1 MTDIKNKEGNTMH
14 KFSGFMKGMATGL
27 VVGAAV
33 TMLTDPMSE
42 RDRHKI
48 AKKTQGIFKDI
59 GTVIDS
65 TLSMIH

>member
-1 MTDIKNKEGNTMH
+1 MH

-33 TMLTDPMSE
+33 TMITDPMSE

-48 AKKTQGIFKDI
+48 AKKTEGIFKNR
-59 GTVIDS
+59 GSVIDT
-65 TLSMIH
+65 TLGMLH

>member
-1 MTDIKNKEGNTMH
+1 MYLKEDNTMH

-33 TMLTDPMSE
+33 TMIADPMSE

-48 AKKTQGIFKDI
+48 AKKTEGIFKNI
-59 GTVIDS
+59 GSVIDT
-65 TLSMIH
+65 TLGMLH

>member
-1 MTDIKNKEGNTMH
+1 MH

-33 TMLTDPMSE
+33 TMITDPMSE

-59 GTVIDS
+59 GTVIDT
-65 TLSMIH
+65 TLGMMH